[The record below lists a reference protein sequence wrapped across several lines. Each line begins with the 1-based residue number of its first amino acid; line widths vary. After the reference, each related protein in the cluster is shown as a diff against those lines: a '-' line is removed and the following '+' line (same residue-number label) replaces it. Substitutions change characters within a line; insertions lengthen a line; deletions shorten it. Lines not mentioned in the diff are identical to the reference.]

1 MCSGC
6 SMAPFAKTAGSS
18 VPASLRPDARPSSAR
33 AANNRA
39 CSGQNQ
45 EQRMSWLCVASTAAN
60 DSTRSGNTA
69 SINTPDAMTPFL
81 FQLNEESCP
90 APDGHRRKEQE
101 VAQKTFVPG
110 MRAELFVQPAQCED
124 HPPEDGR
131 TGMKGN
137 HLPKP
142 GASARR
148 IIEVVS
154 AKPEFVSPHVDQEH
168 GEDAEGVEA
177 DLLDANDVLP
187 AVRKRV
193 APERR
198 PQRGLAVDKSEKAQA
213 KTNVQQNA
221 AASG

>member
-39 CSGQNQ
+39 CSGQNK

-90 APDGHRRKEQE
+90 APLGGQAANLEISPKHIFSCGDGVARQDLGSQVVEELLWILRCVARARQKGRLVAPRERHEQIARDLFHGNQAVRRQFHFCARLRNPA
-101 VAQKTFVPG
+101 VGCWT
-110 MRAELFVQPAQCED
+110 AENGGFGGLSELTRFGC
-124 HPPEDGR
+124 PPPRSG
-131 TGMKGN
+131 
-137 HLPKP
+137 LPK
-142 GASARR
+142 RR
-148 IIEVVS
+148 
-154 AKPEFVSPHVDQEH
+154 SPSSS
-168 GEDAEGVEA
+168 GVECR
-177 DLLDANDVLP
+177 DA
-187 AVRKRV
+187 
-193 APERR
+193 
-198 PQRGLAVDKSEKAQA
+198 
-213 KTNVQQNA
+213 
-221 AASG
+221 

>member
-39 CSGQNQ
+39 CSGQNK

-90 APDGHRRKEQE
+90 APLPTRLAQVREFHAWERDSHASTSAGKIARSDTSAKNTSASSLSIEPDDFDCPFHPARRLGPTIPPFGEQ
-101 VAQKTFVPG
+101 
-110 MRAELFVQPAQCED
+110 
-124 HPPEDGR
+124 
-131 TGMKGN
+131 
-137 HLPKP
+137 LPK
-142 GASARR
+142 
-148 IIEVVS
+148 
-154 AKPEFVSPHVDQEH
+154 
-168 GEDAEGVEA
+168 
-177 DLLDANDVLP
+177 LLDQLNTA
-187 AVRKRV
+187 
-193 APERR
+193 
-198 PQRGLAVDKSEKAQA
+198 LAAQY
-213 KTNVQQNA
+213 TIC
-221 AASG
+221 